1 MEDAGVMLEWKGYNS
16 TTGEAFENLYT
27 DQDFTDVTLACD
39 GNDQLQAHKVILSS
53 CSEFFSKILRQ
64 NPNPHPLIYLQGLTI
79 SDLQQLKS
87 FMYIGRTKVSFDQI
101 DGFLEVSKRFLN
113 QPSEKIKP
121 QHHQPQKNLPQNPS
135 HDSKPNITETAEQEK
150 KDVNIKTAKN
160 KLPSQPHESA
170 QTELHSCSQC
180 SFKSESKTE
189 LSRHK
194 LSRHANQN
202 IACTE
207 LDCGKVF
214 KHKSFLK
221 AHVKK
226 KHINLT
232 RERFCKHCDYSTKWS
247 SSFFRH
253 RSKHTGNKKLCHIC
267 EYSCPTNHMLKKH
280 MESKHSEIEYDCD
293 QCDVKTRTRR
303 MMKFHVNKVH
313 NGVRYHCELCGH
325 QATTGYNLKAHK
337 ERTHDRI
344 EFKCTFC
351 NFKDSLRSR
360 ISLHERRTHA
370 ESTLLKAKI
379 ASFEP
384 KEIQPKQ
391 ASEAATISLS
401 MQNTT
406 GIPGM

>member
-1 MEDAGVMLEWKGYNS
+1 
-16 TTGEAFENLYT
+16 
-27 DQDFTDVTLACD
+27 
-39 GNDQLQAHKVILSS
+39 
-53 CSEFFSKILRQ
+53 
-64 NPNPHPLIYLQGLTI
+64 
-79 SDLQQLKS
+79 
-87 FMYIGRTKVSFDQI
+87 
-101 DGFLEVSKRFLN
+101 
-113 QPSEKIKP
+113 
-121 QHHQPQKNLPQNPS
+121 
-135 HDSKPNITETAEQEK
+135 
-150 KDVNIKTAKN
+150 
-160 KLPSQPHESA
+160 
-170 QTELHSCSQC
+170 
-180 SFKSESKTE
+180 
-189 LSRHK
+189 
-194 LSRHANQN
+194 
-202 IACTE
+202 
-207 LDCGKVF
+207 
-214 KHKSFLK
+214 
-221 AHVKK
+221 
-226 KHINLT
+226 
-232 RERFCKHCDYSTKWS
+232 
-247 SSFFRH
+247 
-253 RSKHTGNKKLCHIC
+253 
-267 EYSCPTNHMLKKH
+267 

-401 MQNTT
+401 MQNTLV
-406 GIPGM
+406 PGM